1 MKNIWWKQVTTANA
15 YIKKVVENISNKKSM
30 ALEMPECV
38 PWKEYFDECIESAMK
53 SRSSE
58 STIDFICSPG
68 EKIGDYILNKYCS
81 EEKRATY
88 RPDKT
93 FACFLAQS
101 DDIVLNNRIVWV
113 KNIPDNMIDEWL
125 EFVSDYSK
133 NVKKDRPH
141 AVFILEIPPCRNINT
156 KKKGIINIVYTN
168 ELSIFDTYVF
178 CTLAVSDIK
187 INRELKRYLAELV
200 SSICGYDIELCS
212 ICIER
217 YNEFLSNPID
227 TVMNNII
234 NTVCRSNG
242 DKFEVVHSEDEMH
255 QLIWSSQLKI
265 IFPVIEE
272 YRRKFVIKY
281 KNQIN
286 SHLPITTTYNEC
298 FTEPEDVEI
307 GTLMY
312 MAADDKIHCSE
323 EDRHKLFDFK
333 EARNLLAHL
342 KILPFDKV
350 EHLLSDSIY

>member
-1 MKNIWWKQVTTANA
+1 M
-15 YIKKVVENISNKKSM
+15 E
-30 ALEMPECV
+30 LPDCV
-38 PWKEYFDECIESAMK
+38 PWKECFYECIENEINSK
-53 SRSSE
+53 SSE
-58 STIDFICSPG
+58 NTVDFIDSPY
-68 EKIGDYILNKYCS
+68 EKLGDYLLGKYCS

-113 KNIPDNMIDEWL
+113 KNIPESMNDEWL
-125 EFVSDYSK
+125 EFVSDYNK

-141 AVFILEIPPCRNINT
+141 AVFILEVPSCRNVNV
-156 KKKGIINIVYTN
+156 KKKGIININYTN

-187 INRELKRYLAELV
+187 VNRELKTYLSELV
-200 SSICGYDIELCS
+200 SSICGYDVELCS

-217 YNEFLSNPID
+217 YDEFLRNPIS
-227 TVMNNII
+227 TVRNII
-234 NTVCRSNG
+234 GMFCRSNG
-242 DKFEVVHSEDEMH
+242 DKFEIVYSEDYIH
-255 QLIWSSQLKI
+255 QLIWNSQLKS

-272 YRRKFVIKY
+272 YRRRFVIKY
-281 KNQIN
+281 KNLIN
-286 SHLPITTTYNEC
+286 SHLPIKTTYNEC
-298 FTEPEDVEI
+298 FIEPEDEEI

-312 MAADDKIHCSE
+312 MVADDKIHCSE
-323 EDRHKLFDFK
+323 EDRRKLFDFR